1 MSLTLEELIK
11 QAEQLSIPE
20 RLQLISRIAEN
31 LSHSDMPIS
40 VKKYSITDFRGIA
53 SNQLSGADAQNWVS
67 ELRHDW
73 QEREQ
78 GFK

>member
-1 MSLTLEELIK
+1 MSLTLEELIE
-11 QAEQLSIPE
+11 QAEQLSIAE

-31 LSHSDMPIS
+31 LSHSEMPVS
-40 VKKYSITDFRGIA
+40 VNKYSITDFRGIA
-53 SNQLSGADAQNWVS
+53 SNQLSGIDAQNWVT
-67 ELRHDW
+67 ELRQDW